1 MLGFDPR
8 SPHKH
13 KIRSYETINVEDIHS
28 IKWNGV
34 KFDATQII
42 QSYDTHRHG
51 RTGLIMTYTTHKEL
65 YRMGR
70 VRGTSKKGWNGGTLY
85 FKVFTKKRGLWEVT
99 LEDCSLKQLEPDTLW
114 FRHDGRSSLQILQQ
128 PK

>member
-1 MLGFDPR
+1 MIGYSSYL
-8 SPHKH
+8 PHKH
-13 KIRSYETINVEDIHS
+13 KIRSYEVINVEDIHL

-42 QSYDTHRHG
+42 QSYDAHRHG
-51 RTGLIMTYTTHKEL
+51 RTGLIMSYTTHKEL
-65 YRMGR
+65 YRMGQS
-70 VRGTSKKGWNGGTLY
+70 RGSSNKGWNGGTLY

-114 FRHDGRSSLQILQQ
+114 FRHNGRSSIHILKQQ
-128 PK
+128 